1 MQDLLRSG
9 ALELL
14 PGHPSFLNLQISDC
28 HSFHAMIINTKE
40 MNMIPRRITDN
51 DFDTEV
57 IESDRLTLAY
67 FGAVWSE
74 ISLIDRI
81 TVEAIANI
89 YDDIIKAVMFDFD
102 LCPLTVRKLEIKSV
116 PTVVYFLDGMEVARQ
131 EGLLSVTQLHGVIK
145 EHLLEQAK
153 KNTNNMI
160 GTRYSDLSP
169 EE

>member
-1 MQDLLRSG
+1 
-9 ALELL
+9 
-14 PGHPSFLNLQISDC
+14 
-28 HSFHAMIINTKE
+28 
-40 MNMIPRRITDN
+40 MNMIPHRITDN
-51 DFDTEV
+51 DFEKEV
-57 IESDRLTLAY
+57 IESDVLTLAY

-102 LCPLTVRKLEIKSV
+102 LSPLTVRKLEIKSV
-116 PTVVYFLDGMEVARQ
+116 PTVVCFFDGMEVARQ
-131 EGLLSVTQLHGVIK
+131 EGLLSVTQLHDVIK
-145 EHLLEQAK
+145 GHLLDQAK